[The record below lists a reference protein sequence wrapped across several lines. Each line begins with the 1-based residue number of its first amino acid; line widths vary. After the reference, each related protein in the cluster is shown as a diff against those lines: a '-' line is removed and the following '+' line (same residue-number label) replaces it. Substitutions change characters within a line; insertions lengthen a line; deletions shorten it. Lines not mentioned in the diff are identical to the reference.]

1 MAQSEYVFQ
10 RVENQRELERLRMIE
25 QVFDPASRRRLLGT
39 GLQAGWRCL
48 EVGPGAGSIM
58 TWMGEVVGPMGQVVA
73 VDLDPKF
80 LGESRQSKVEIVR
93 ADIRTAQF
101 PEQSFDLVH
110 ARYVLIHLPDYEVAL
125 TKMVD
130 SLKPGGWLVLEEPDF
145 SASRGIT
152 GNEQE
157 LESLRK
163 VNQAIEQMYTT
174 RGLDYEL
181 GLKLPALMQR
191 RGLQRL
197 TVENDVPLCRGGS
210 GIATVMKLSTEQL
223 REKYLA
229 TGVVGPSD
237 LEQYCRFAD
246 DLNSWAIYYATI
258 AVSGRKAG
266 G

>member
-10 RVENQRELERLRMIE
+10 RVEDQRELERLRMIE

-58 TWMGEVVGPMGQVVA
+58 TWMGVVAGPTGQVVA
-73 VDLDPKF
+73 VDLNPKF
-80 LGESRQSKVEIVR
+80 LGESRQSKVEIIR

-101 PEQSFDLVH
+101 PEQSFDLIH

-125 TKMVD
+125 TKMLD

-152 GNEQE
+152 GDEQE

-163 VNQAIEQMYTT
+163 VNQAIKQMYAT
-174 RGLDYEL
+174 RGSDYEL

-191 RGLQRL
+191 RGLQHL
-197 TVENDVPLCRGGS
+197 TVENDAPLCAGGS

-223 REKYLA
+223 WEKYLA
-229 TGVVGPSD
+229 TGVVGPSE
-237 LEQYCRFAD
+237 LERYCRFAD
-246 DLNSWAIYYATI
+246 DPNSWAVYYATI